1 MAKLKELFR
10 INADSKYNSAI
21 EKFFVENDVDFT
33 MVEESSV
40 THEYV
45 ILDRSGSKSGVIV
58 TDKVV
63 LPYDEEHQFLPIKLI
78 LSNGLSTVVGI
89 EPSEYE
95 KAVDTEHNKLP
106 VSFETVST
114 NIGATDDMDSYEYN
128 TAFINDFIKFM
139 LPYKVSAES
148 QEVILKFVEVALDAC
163 GDIRVGKTGTD
174 GVTRDSVMSKLN
186 DIATELR
193 MK

>member
-1 MAKLKELFR
+1 MAKIKELFR

-58 TDKVV
+58 TDTTV
-63 LPYDEEHQFLPIKLI
+63 LPYNEELDALPIKLT
-78 LSNGLSTVVGI
+78 LSNGSSTVVEI
-89 EPSEYE
+89 KPSDYE
-95 KAVDTEHNKLP
+95 NAVYTEHNKPP
-106 VSFETVST
+106 VSFETV
-114 NIGATDDMDSYEYN
+114 GANVSATEGMDSYEYN
-128 TAFINDFIKFM
+128 TAFINDFINFM

-148 QEVILKFVEVALDAC
+148 QEIILKFVEVALDAC
-163 GDIRVGKTGTD
+163 GDIRAGKTGTD